1 MRSAQSGLPVN
12 PPLQRDIKAEAL
24 GPTHMDIEEPAQ
36 PRRWWSDA
44 RDEAPLAFGIGSIVG
59 AAWPI
64 EVLFIVSRFTSGAII
79 GAEGPKNW
87 ADSVMG
93 CAMILT
99 YTGPIAL
106 ALLYF
111 AGRAGFGVGGHCAVA
126 IARFVR
132 SRRQGGAG

>member
-1 MRSAQSGLPVN
+1 
-12 PPLQRDIKAEAL
+12 
-24 GPTHMDIEEPAQ
+24 MDIEDPAK

-44 RDEAPLAFGIGSIVG
+44 RDEAPLAFGIGSVVG

-64 EVLFIVSRFTSGAII
+64 EFLLIVSWFTSGANIS
-79 GAEGPKNW
+79 AEGPENW

-111 AGRAGFGVGGHCAVA
+111 AGRAGFEVGGYCAVA

-132 SRRQGGAG
+132 SRRRAGKAG